1 MGINYNKNDG
11 VFRFV
16 LVLFL
21 LIILIFSGIAAFR
34 SFDGELSK
42 NNNRH
47 RNDWDKNRD
56 EIASKTLEKQYGD
69 PILFKR
75 LQNEVDE
82 AEIDRLILLENKDR
96 AYVGKPSSPEGTS
109 VEEME
114 DVLLVQ
120 WPWEFKNEVHGN
132 CDQDI
137 RVLERYSYSDFS
149 FLSSRTLG
157 GSDVTISTMPKEFSL
172 KGASCSD
179 VPLPRGDMVNDL
191 RGIKLGQTSLVIL
204 KKFKLQISYYDDED
218 DEGEFFRGRQ
228 EERENEEEQG
238 RDARNSK
245 KPSSSSSSSTKN
257 NDALPSEVNS
267 IDTLELTRMLR
278 CSPEASMLSNLGYT
292 RVILPALESDATT
305 RLLYLT
311 GLNNLDLGS
320 CVTIL
325 DEYRAIYDRLLTND
339 DKKELYILP
348 FSLVSHFYY
357 HTQITESELD
367 RIRSQGGASFS
378 ETFSE
383 PFSEHST
390 RSSVS
395 NEENPQQEPER
406 YSALE
411 SENNLV
417 RDEEWLEREESEK
430 NKNSIDSDN
439 NLDVYRIKEGLN
451 FKSLQIHGLEFYQAN
466 YPLLTD
472 AWILTRQYYKKK
484 QVRRYIDC
492 LFSEENNL
500 KLSGV
505 THVEKYPIL
514 QKLNYA

>member
-1 MGINYNKNDG
+1 MGTNYNKNDG
-11 VFRFV
+11 VFRFAV
-16 LVLFL
+16 VLFL
-21 LIILIFSGIAAFR
+21 LIIVIFSGIAAFR
-34 SFDGELSK
+34 SFDGEISK
-42 NNNRH
+42 NNH
-47 RNDWDKNRD
+47 HTNDWDKNRN
-56 EIASKTLEKQYGD
+56 EITSKTLEKQYGD

-82 AEIDRLILLENKDR
+82 SEIDRLILLENKDR
-96 AYVGKPSSPEGTS
+96 AYVGKPSVGGAN

-172 KGASCSD
+172 KGGSAKGSDCSNA
-179 VPLPRGDMVNDL
+179 PLPRGDMVNDL

-204 KKFKLQISYYDDED
+204 KKFKLRIAYYDDD
-218 DEGEFFRGRQ
+218 GNEFFRGGD
-228 EERENEEEQG
+228 EDEDEEQEDEQEQQHNP
-238 RDARNSK
+238 RSMSRTSNSK
-245 KPSSSSSSSTKN
+245 KPSAKN
-257 NDALPSEVNS
+257 DGLPLEVNS
-267 IDTLELTRMLR
+267 IDASDLARLLR
-278 CSPEASMLSNLGYT
+278 CSPESSVLNSLGYT

-311 GLNNLDLGS
+311 GLNSLDLGS

-339 DKKELYILP
+339 GKKELYILP
-348 FSLVSHFYY
+348 FSLISHFYY
-357 HTQITESELD
+357 HTQITESDLN
-367 RIRSQGGASFS
+367 RIRSEGDL
-378 ETFSE
+378 
-383 PFSEHST
+383 ST
-390 RSSVS
+390 KSTTTNTNNANSAS
-395 NEENPQQEPER
+395 NEEDRQEQER
-406 YSALE
+406 YAVLE

-430 NKNSIDSDN
+430 KKNPTDRDN
-439 NLDVYRIKEGLN
+439 DLDVYRIKEGLN
-451 FKSLQIHGLEFYQAN
+451 FKALQIHGLEFYQAN

-484 QVRRYIDC
+484 QVRQYIDC

-505 THVEKYPIL
+505 THVEKYPII
-514 QKLNYA
+514 QKLNYAS